1 MSVSRLEEKPAVI
14 IFIRAAKV
22 RGKIHIMSEEQRRNM
37 SGSFV
42 VCDVQEEYIEYLFK
56 ILSERMSEYQLHL
69 FHDPDRMME
78 FIEKSGAEIL
88 LIGDEYR
95 EKIRDSPGIK
105 RIFLLT
111 ENKDCSPENGAVP
124 IFRYQSAGQI
134 ISEIRGR
141 IRDGPPERKA
151 RKEVKS
157 RSSGKIREEIKTRG
171 LIGIYSPV
179 HRIGKTRFA
188 MNLGQKLSEKVPV
201 LYLNLE
207 GYSGSG
213 YYLPEKTD
221 HDLGDL
227 IYCMKQERQDYGLK
241 ISSMTG
247 QSGGMDY
254 IMPMKNETDLR
265 AVRGE
270 EWINLFAQ
278 ILEKCI
284 YEVIIL
290 DLGDCIDGLYDILR
304 NCTKIY
310 TPYILESAAMAKL
323 AQYEKNLRKA
333 GYGDVLM
340 RTVKKQMQKK
350 RGAGERT
357 EAGL

>member
-1 MSVSRLEEKPAVI
+1 MSIGRLKRKPAVI
-14 IFIRAAKV
+14 IFIRAARV
-22 RGKIHIMSEEQRRNM
+22 RGKVQIMSEEQKRII

-42 VCDVQEEYIEYLFK
+42 VCDVQEEYIEHLFK
-56 ILSERMSEYQLHL
+56 ILSERMSEYQFHL

-78 FIEKSGAEIL
+78 FIEKSGADIL

-95 EKIRDSPGIK
+95 GKIRDSPGI
-105 RIFLLT
+105 RRVFLLT
-111 ENKDCSPENGAVP
+111 ENREGSPENGVIP
-124 IFRYQSAGQI
+124 VFRYQSASQI
-134 ISEIRGR
+134 ISEIMGG
-141 IRDGPPERKA
+141 IRDGTSERKI
-151 RKEVKS
+151 RKEFRS
-157 RSSGKIREEIKTRG
+157 RSSGCIREEIKTRG
-171 LIGIYSPV
+171 MIGIYSPV

-188 MNLGQKLSEKVPV
+188 MGLGQKLSEKVPV

-207 GYSGSG
+207 GYSGGG
-213 YYLPEKTD
+213 YYLPEKTEY
-221 HDLGDL
+221 DLGDI

-247 QSGGMDY
+247 QSGSMDY

-270 EWINLFAQ
+270 EWIKLFGN

-284 YEVIIL
+284 YEVLIL

-304 NCTKIY
+304 NCSRIY
-310 TPYILESAAMAKL
+310 TPYIPESAAMAKL
-323 AQYEKNLRKA
+323 AQYEMNLRTA

-340 RTVKKQMQKK
+340 HTVKKQMQRK
-350 RGAGERT
+350 RCAGERT
-357 EAGL
+357 EAG

>member
-1 MSVSRLEEKPAVI
+1 M
-14 IFIRAAKV
+14 
-22 RGKIHIMSEEQRRNM
+22 
-37 SGSFV
+37 
-42 VCDVQEEYIEYLFK
+42 VCDVQEEYIERLFK
-56 ILSERMSEYQLHL
+56 ILSERMGEYQFHL
-69 FHDPDRMME
+69 FHDPDRMKE

-95 EKIRDSPGIK
+95 EKIRDSPGI
-105 RIFLLT
+105 RSIFLLT
-111 ENKDCSPENGAVP
+111 ENKDFSPENGDIS
-124 IFRYQSAGQI
+124 IFRYQPAGQI
-134 ISEIRGR
+134 ISEIRGK
-141 IRDGPPERKA
+141 IRDGPQAGKVCRES
-151 RKEVKS
+151 KS
-157 RSSGKIREEIKTRG
+157 RNSSGSIRERIKTRG
-171 LIGIYSPV
+171 MIGIYSPV

-188 MNLGQKLSEKVPV
+188 MNLGQKLSEKAPV

-207 GYSGSG
+207 GYSGGG

-221 HDLGDL
+221 QDLGDL

-254 IMPMKNETDLR
+254 MMPMKNETDLR

-270 EWINLFAQ
+270 EWIHLFDR

-284 YEVIIL
+284 YEVLIL

-304 NCTKIY
+304 NCTRIY
-310 TPYILESAAMAKL
+310 TPYITESAAMAKL
-323 AQYEKNLRKA
+323 AQYEDNLRTA

-340 RTVKKQMQKK
+340 RTVKKQMQRK
-350 RGAGERT
+350 RCTGERT
-357 EAGL
+357 EAG